1 MTCDAADCAEPAQQH
16 YTVGE
21 RPPGMTGLEGWPD
34 GAPALADP
42 VIPSG
47 RLLQFCTPH
56 ARRIRDAVQQE
67 ARPLYGIRPHRLMSD
82 EEHERARL
90 AAETLTLDPE
100 AAHQLREEIRRTMAT
115 LAHVAAPV
123 DLTLPKRGGLG
134 RTACGE
140 DLTSDTLMAMSADAI
155 SCPTCAAAYV
165 ADPSLL
171 GPVEICG
178 TLNGT
183 PTGQEIQ
190 R

>member
-1 MTCDAADCAEPAQQH
+1 MTTVVNEPPWDEYERGVQAAGMAVLPLIDPAS
-16 YTVGE
+16 TVE
-21 RPPGMTGLEGWPD
+21 LM
-34 GAPALADP
+34 
-42 VIPSG
+42 
-47 RLLQFCTPH
+47 RLLAEVVTRH
-56 ARRIRDAVQQE
+56 RTVD
-67 ARPLYGIRPHRLMSD
+67 GIRPHKPMTPA
-82 EEHERARL
+82 EHERARL
-90 AAETLTLDPE
+90 AAEALTLDPE
-100 AAHQLREEIRRTMAT
+100 AARQIREEIRGAMAT
-115 LAHVAAPV
+115 LAHVVAPV

-171 GPVEICG
+171 GPVEIRG

-183 PTGQEIQ
+183 PTGEEIQ